1 MMAAEALDIHRGWI
15 DLQMLLS
22 NARSGLSNV
31 KRDYLVSSKALVVTW
46 GHFLSRMMIDNV

>member
-1 MMAAEALDIHRGWI
+1 MVAEALDIHRGWI

>member
-1 MMAAEALDIHRGWI
+1 MAAEALDIHRGWI

-31 KRDYLVSSKALVVTW
+31 KRDYLVSSKALVVNW
-46 GHFLSRMMIDNV
+46 GHFLSRMTIDNV